1 MSKRCKA
8 VEPLLSAWI
17 DQSLSRGERA
27 LVAAHLPACPACER
41 EVSTLARTAAL
52 LAAAP
57 VRSLPPHV
65 RAALG
70 GPRHLQRAATAAE
83 PVALPAR
90 GPWRAAALLVLVTV
104 LGAGMWIAG
113 DDLVPQLP
121 GPVLPVFT
129 SDQGAPATVRV
140 ESAP

>member
-1 MSKRCKA
+1 MSKRCED

-17 DQSLSRGERA
+17 DRSLSRGERA
-27 LVAAHLPACPACER
+27 LVGAHLPACPACEW
-41 EVSTLARTAAL
+41 EVSTLARTASL

-70 GPRHLQRAATAAE
+70 STRHTRHPRSAAAAVE

-113 DDLVPQLP
+113 EDLVPQLP
-121 GPVLPVFT
+121 
-129 SDQGAPATVRV
+129 APVRV
-140 ESAP
+140 EAAR

>member
-1 MSKRCKA
+1 MSKRCED

-17 DQSLSRGERA
+17 DRSLSRGERA
-27 LVAAHLPACPACER
+27 LVGAHLPACAACEW
-41 EVSTLARTAAL
+41 EVSTLTHTASL

-70 GPRHLQRAATAAE
+70 STRHPPPATTAAV

-90 GPWRAAALLVLVTV
+90 GPWRVAALLVLVTV

-121 GPVLPVFT
+121 
-129 SDQGAPATVRV
+129 APVRV
-140 ESAP
+140 EAAR